1 MRFHSRFMEIIVSLI
16 IQLVNCSR
24 QLFVSVCLRLKS
36 SYMPKKIQF
45 AQSQR
50 HKRGTFIHPAVTQN
64 KITFTPHKSSRQGE
78 KADRHTQRDS
88 GKGSWLAAHLNTPQ
102 QYLLEPC
109 IVPKRPVCLNTLQT

>member
-45 AQSQR
+45 AQSQK

-64 KITFTPHKSSRQGE
+64 KSLSLLTNPQDRGKKLTGIHSETLERVLASGSSKHTSTIFT
-78 KADRHTQRDS
+78 
-88 GKGSWLAAHLNTPQ
+88 
-102 QYLLEPC
+102 
-109 IVPKRPVCLNTLQT
+109 